1 MTNPALA
8 FTDPKT
14 GDRFYKHP
22 VTGAVVPSVTTI
34 LKGGIPKPF
43 LVDWAAKLAA
53 EHAYSHP
60 RPSSWTEEDAA
71 RMINDSKTQHKQH
84 LEAAGEFGTAV
95 HSLIEMEIAE
105 QDAVMRFDGLPQRVV
120 DYMEQWFAW
129 CRRFEPSFVYSEVT
143 VWSETHGY
151 AGTLDFMAQLN
162 YGALVLGDWK
172 TSKSINNSYALQLGA
187 LAEADYIIDQ
197 EGNQLPLPT
206 PDQLVIVHLC
216 PQSFGHYVLDEWDDL
231 AEPFFAAMKVRE
243 FCAAGNG
250 FKSLFRRQ

>member
-8 FTDPKT
+8 FTDEKT
-14 GDRFYKHP
+14 GDRYYRHP

-53 EHAYSHP
+53 EHAYSNP
-60 RPSSWTEEDAA
+60 RPVSWTEEDAS
-71 RMINDSKTQHKQH
+71 RLITDSKTQHKQH
-84 LEAAGEFGTAV
+84 LESAGEFGTAV
-95 HSLIEMEIAE
+95 HDLIEKEIAE
-105 QDAVMRFDGLPQRVV
+105 PNSMLRLSGLSQRVV
-120 DYMEQWFAW
+120 DYMNQWVAW
-129 CRRFEPSFVYSEVT
+129 CRRYEPHFIYSEVT

-151 AGTLDFMAQLN
+151 AGTLDVMAQLN
-162 YGALVLGDWK
+162 DGNLILGDWK
-172 TSKSINNSYALQLGA
+172 TSKSINNTYALQLAA

-197 EGNQLPLPT
+197 DGNQLPLPD

-216 PQSFGHYVLDEWDDL
+216 PKSFGHYVLDDWDDL